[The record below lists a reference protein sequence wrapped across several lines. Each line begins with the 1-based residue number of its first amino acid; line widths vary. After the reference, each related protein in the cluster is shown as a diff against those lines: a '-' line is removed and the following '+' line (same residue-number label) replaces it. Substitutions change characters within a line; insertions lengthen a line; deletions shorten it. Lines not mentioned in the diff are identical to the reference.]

1 MNLTSKDK
9 SLLLFIVALIIV
21 VWGIFSFLSN
31 VVFATSFE
39 NSDAS
44 KIIVDKEENWLN
56 VERPLQLSDLKNRVI
71 LLDFW
76 SYSCVSCIQSL
87 PEIKKLKEKFGSKL
101 TVIGVHSRKF
111 NNGRDLQSVKKAIL
125 KYDITYPVIN
135 DADLKIWNNFEIKAW
150 PTYAL
155 IDVRGGLVE
164 TYVGDSHFSEMGKD
178 ISKLIS
184 KYKYQINRDQLPIL
198 PEKYSLVGNV
208 LKFPT
213 KLEYHKDFSF
223 GRVKN
228 LPVIFIA
235 NSGANNIVASSLSG
249 NILVKIGSGDAG
261 LADGSFELA
270 SFRSPQ
276 GLLYRNNKLY
286 VADTGN
292 HALRV
297 IDFEKK
303 EVSTL
308 VGSGKK
314 GMIFNSK
321 EKTDTAKFDLASPLD
336 LEFFPDNQHIV
347 IANAGTHQILSY
359 HIKSEKISVLAGDG
373 SEGFKDGKALESSL
387 SQTSDMSVLK
397 NKLYFIDAGGSSLR
411 VLDKNGKV
419 ETLIGDGKG
428 GSGHKNGSKKD
439 ALMQHPLAL
448 MADNTGI
455 YIADSFNHKLRKYSL
470 ESGKIKDLAGQSQR
484 GNGVGSKDKISF
496 DEPEGMI
503 AIRDRIYIADTNNNR
518 VVSIKRSGDMSEIID
533 VMPPLK
539 LSKESFLEYLP
550 NLQRAPDIKVKASV
564 PITLAV
570 KLKEGWKINEAGP
583 SFINL
588 LEKVSED
595 QVNLIAN
602 FDWRVVKMKEMK
614 LPKLN
619 VENEYILQGVIYY
632 CEDKKNALCRVKS
645 YERKVIADS
654 YEKDRMIINIA
665 LGE

>member
-1 MNLTSKDK
+1 MNLSSKDK

-21 VWGIFSFLSN
+21 VWGILSFLSN
-31 VVFATSFE
+31 VVFTTSFE
-39 NSDAS
+39 NSKAS
-44 KIIVDKEENWLN
+44 KITVDKDENWLN
-56 VERPLQLSDLKNRVI
+56 VERPLKTSDLKNRVI

-87 PEIKKLKEKFGSKL
+87 PEIKKLEEEFGNKL
-101 TVIGVHSRKF
+101 TVIGVHSGKF
-111 NNGRDLQSVKKAIL
+111 NNGKDLKSIKKAIL
-125 KYDITYPVIN
+125 KYDITHPVIN
-135 DADLKIWNNFEIKAW
+135 DADLKIWHSFDVKAW
-150 PTYAL
+150 PTYVL
-155 IDVRGGLVE
+155 LDVRGGVVK
-164 TYVGDSHFSEMGKD
+164 TYVGESHFSKMGKD
-178 ISKLIS
+178 VSKLIS

-198 PEKYSLVGNV
+198 PEKYNLIGNV

-213 KLEYHKDFSF
+213 KLAYSKDFSF

-228 LPVIFIA
+228 LPAIFIA
-235 NSGANNIVASSLSG
+235 NSGDNNIVVSSLSG
-249 NILVKIGSGDAG
+249 DILVKIGSGDAG
-261 LADGSFELA
+261 FDDGSFELA

-276 GLLYRNNKLY
+276 GLLYRHNKLY
-286 VADTGN
+286 VADSGN
-292 HALRV
+292 HSLRV
-297 IDFEKK
+297 IDFKK
-303 EVSTL
+303 KQVSTL
-308 VGSGKK
+308 IGSGEKGTSLNSNKK
-314 GMIFNSK
+314 VGAK
-321 EKTDTAKFDLASPLD
+321 KFDLATPLD
-336 LEFFPDNQHIV
+336 LEFFPDNKNIV
-347 IANAGTHQILSY
+347 IANAGTHQIVSY
-359 HIKSEKISVLAGDG
+359 NINEKTIMALAGDG
-373 SEGFKDGKALESSL
+373 TEGFKDGKGLNSTL

-397 NKLYFIDAGGSSLR
+397 NKLYFVDSGSSSLR
-411 VLDKNGKV
+411 VLDKNANVK
-419 ETLIGDGKG
+419 TLIGDGQG

-455 YIADSFNHKLRKYSL
+455 YIADSFNHKLRKYSFNS
-470 ESGKIKDLAGQSQR
+470 EKIKDVVGKQQR
-484 GNGVGSKDKISF
+484 GDGIGLKDKISF
-496 DEPEGMI
+496 DELEGMI
-503 AIRDRIYIADTNNNR
+503 SIRDRIYIADTNNNR
-518 VVSIKRSGDMSEIID
+518 IISIKRSGETSEIID

-539 LSKESFLEYLP
+539 LSKENFLEYLP

-570 KLKEGWKINEAGP
+570 KLKKGWKINEAGP

-588 LEKVSED
+588 LEKVSDD

-654 YEKDRMIINIA
+654 YEKDSVIINIA